1 MGKVTDAELRGD
13 EGEVLQRRNE
23 AIRRRTAAIQAHLEK
38 AKPVAKAPVSGAA
51 LAADRE
57 KLKMLRGIA
66 QKTAGKVATD
76 EHSFDL
82 FVAEQELSLMEGMYP
97 SEDTMVEFASWLT
110 RHRERVCLAQRPDSG
125 PRLEGLVRT
134 TIRNMLTELFAHSW
148 PCCFAAWRALSKQQ
162 RVEYENEVLEQF
174 AGLHKLGSLVSD
186 DADEEGRGEQLRA
199 QTGPV
204 TTRKHFYRTGASHV
218 LACGP

>member
-125 PRLEGLVRT
+125 PRLEGLVGWCVRRFGICSPSCLRIRGRAVLLRGVRCRSSRGWSTKTRCSSSLPGFISSGRWCRT
-134 TIRNMLTELFAHSW
+134 MRTRRV
-148 PCCFAAWRALSKQQ
+148 AAS
-162 RVEYENEVLEQF
+162 
-174 AGLHKLGSLVSD
+174 SC
-186 DADEEGRGEQLRA
+186 GRRLA
-199 QTGPV
+199 Q
-204 TTRKHFYRTGASHV
+204 
-218 LACGP
+218 